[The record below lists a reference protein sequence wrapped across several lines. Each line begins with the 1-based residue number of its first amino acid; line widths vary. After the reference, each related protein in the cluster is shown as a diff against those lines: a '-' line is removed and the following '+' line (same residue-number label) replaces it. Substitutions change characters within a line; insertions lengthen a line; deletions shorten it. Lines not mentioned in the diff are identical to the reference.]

1 MKTANTLRMRPTI
14 LRPRWCW
21 HPTCIP
27 ISQNGELAV
36 QLINMSGC
44 LWFYVHVLIR
54 SAVAVA
60 TAAVEPGSNRESS
73 TLTFQP
79 SYSSLVSTALGF
91 LLMNLTSLID
101 VHTHT
106 HTHTHHTH
114 LHTRTHN
121 IVAVEDD
128 IIQDFLWLDSCCK
141 LADKVVLLLPLCD

>member
-1 MKTANTLRMRPTI
+1 
-14 LRPRWCW
+14 
-21 HPTCIP
+21 
-27 ISQNGELAV
+27 
-36 QLINMSGC
+36 MSGC

-101 VHTHT
+101 AHTHT
-106 HTHTHHTH
+106 HTLASHTHKI
-114 LHTRTHN
+114 L

-128 IIQDFLWLDSCCK
+128 IIQDFLWVDSCCK